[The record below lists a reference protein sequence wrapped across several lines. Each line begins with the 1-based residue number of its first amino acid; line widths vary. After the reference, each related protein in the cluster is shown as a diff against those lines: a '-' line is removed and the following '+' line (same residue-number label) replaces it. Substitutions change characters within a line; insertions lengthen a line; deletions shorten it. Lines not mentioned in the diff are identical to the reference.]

1 LLQLNNLSTETVLTG
16 ERSFTYNTDMEK
28 RLEQANKKLRRF
40 WEQHKRLP
48 SFSEM
53 AEIFNYSSKNAV
65 SKLVS
70 RLKEANLI
78 DQDSK
83 GHIIPGGTFNSLPLL
98 GNVQAGFPT
107 PAEEELVDTLTLDEY
122 LINNHNSSFL
132 VEVAGDSMINA
143 GIHPKDLVIVDRSLD
158 PKNNDIVLANIDD
171 EWTLKYFNKK
181 GNQVYL
187 QAANEQYPELV
198 PQQELSVAGVIV
210 SCIRKYK

>member
-1 LLQLNNLSTETVLTG
+1 M
-16 ERSFTYNTDMEK
+16 DK
-28 RLEQANKKLRRF
+28 KLEQAKKKLRRF
-40 WEQHKRLP
+40 WEQYKRLP

-53 AEIFNYSSKNAV
+53 AELFDYSSKNAV
-65 SKLVS
+65 SKLVG
-70 RLKEANLI
+70 RLKEANII

-83 GHIIPGGTFNSLPLL
+83 GHIIPGRIFNSLPML

-143 GIHPKDLVIVDRSLD
+143 GIHPKDLVIVDRGLD
-158 PKNNDIVLANIDD
+158 PKNNDIVLANIDN

-181 GNQVYL
+181 GKQVYL